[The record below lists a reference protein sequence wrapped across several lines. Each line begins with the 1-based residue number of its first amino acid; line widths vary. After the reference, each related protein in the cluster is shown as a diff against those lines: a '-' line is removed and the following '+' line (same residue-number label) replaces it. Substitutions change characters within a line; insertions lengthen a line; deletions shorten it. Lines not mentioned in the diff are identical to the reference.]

1 MVAMTEEQL
10 LTVPDVAKRLRVS
23 EWTVR
28 DWLRDGKIRGFRIG
42 GRKTGWRVRASEIER
57 FLSDAEGRGEQPE

>member
-1 MVAMTEEQL
+1 MVMMTEEQL

-57 FLSDAEGRGEQPE
+57 FLSEAEGRTEGA